1 MNKFLCTRTE
11 KCDTGCCKECAAY
24 CCMANGPTDRRVIT
38 EKQLRLTRWV
48 KMTPGNNIENWSEK
62 VYRVGEMR
70 RIHNTPRP
78 TTGGAWI
85 EGYEERE
92 DGQLYQTWTLQ

>member
-1 MNKFLCTRTE
+1 MNQFLCVKTE
-11 KCDTGCCKECAAY
+11 KCNVGKCKECADY
-24 CCMANGPTDRRVIT
+24 CCRNRGENRVIT

-48 KMTPGNNIENWSEK
+48 AMTLSNNIENWSEK

-78 TTGGAWI
+78 TTGGNWI
-85 EGYEERE
+85 QGYEERE
-92 DGQLYQTWTLQ
+92 DGQLYQTWTQK